1 MNVKT
6 LSLSAAIVLA
16 VSGGAFAQG
25 YDNSGSGTPSN
36 AGAVYGSSH
45 SAHYVNRDNSFV
57 GAVYGSEGFNND
69 NGTMSGNLGASISGV
84 PNNTGAVSTRA
95 YR

>member
-1 MNVKT
+1 MNIKT
-6 LSLSAAIVLA
+6 LSLSAVLVLA

-25 YDNSGSGTPSN
+25 FGNSGSGTPSN
-36 AGAVYGSSH
+36 AGAVYGHSH
-45 SAHYVNRDNSFV
+45 NTRYLNRDASI

-69 NGTMSGNLGASISGV
+69 NGTMSGDLGASVSGV
-84 PNNTGAVSTRA
+84 PNNTGAVSTRN